1 MGDKHGVMAP
11 VLDTISG
18 FDWKRPEDANLWWT
32 WDQMHFPRPM
42 YPYTASVECVAMPR
56 GCTTALQRFG
66 TPITM
71 RMTTFHGYA
80 YGANEFHDLNP
91 DNFLPKLRENIVT
104 AVNGLMDRWQSDY
117 LPEVMALNAHLRDYD
132 YASAADDELIAEI
145 EKSAVTRER
154 LWDIHMQ
161 VVMPVILVAGVFGDM
176 WEQAFGAKRRFES
189 LLLLQGFPNKTIEA
203 GAELWKLSR
212 LAMATP
218 LVADII
224 TNKPLQQIAARLT
237 ASEEGRAFRDQLYA
251 YLQEYGWRSG
261 AMEYADTPWI
271 EDPAIAISTIRD
283 FMTQPD
289 EMDPAQLAERAA
301 AERDEVLARVSAE
314 IDALPQGPVIRS
326 MIPWVQQYVPAQED
340 HNFYIDQMNTVLM
353 RKPPL
358 EAGRRLAAAD
368 ILALADDVF
377 LLTIDE
383 LIEALRTPASR
394 DWAELSATRR
404 AELRRQGETRPPAN
418 AGTPLPEEIAQNPA
432 FGGVGGF
439 FGTPIQ
445 QDETS
450 NVLVGTPA
458 SRGVVTARACVVMT
472 LEDAGRLQPGDV
484 LVCPMTMPAW
494 TPLFAIAAAVV
505 TDTGGALSHS
515 AIVAREYGVPCVVG
529 TTSGTRRIADGQ
541 RVTVDG
547 TAGRVTIEPD
557 QTGVD

>member
-1 MGDKHGVMAP
+1 MGDDHGAAAP
-11 VLDTISG
+11 ALDTISG
-18 FDWKRPEDANLWWT
+18 FEWKRPEDAELWWG

-42 YPYTASVECVAMPR
+42 YPYTASVECVAMSR
-56 GCTTALQRFG
+56 GCTTAFQRFG
-66 TPITM
+66 MPITM
-71 RMTTFHGYA
+71 HLTTLGGYGYQA
-80 YGANEFHDLNP
+80 TEFHNLNP

-104 AVNGLMDRWQSDY
+104 AVNGLMDRWQGEY
-117 LPEVMALNAHLRDYD
+117 LPEVMGLNAHLRDYD
-132 YASAADDELIAEI
+132 YAATSDEGLIAEI
-145 EKSAVTRER
+145 ENSAVTRER

-176 WEQAFGAKRRFES
+176 WEQAFGAERRFES

-212 LAMATP
+212 LAMASP
-218 LVADII
+218 IVADIVA
-224 TNKPLQQIAARLT
+224 NKPLQQIAARLT

-251 YLQEYGWRSG
+251 YLEEYGWRSG

-271 EDPAIAISTIRD
+271 DDPAIAISTIRE

-289 EMDPAQLAERAA
+289 EMDPARLAERAA

-314 IDALPQGPVIRS
+314 IDALPQGPIIRS

-340 HNFYIDQMNTVLM
+340 HNFYIDQMNSVLM

-383 LIEALRTPASR
+383 LIEALRARTVLGEAR
-394 DWAELSATRR
+394 DWAELAATRR
-404 AELRRQGETRPPAN
+404 EELRTQGETRPPQN
-418 AGTPLPEEIAQNPA
+418 AGTPLPEEIAQNPG

-494 TPLFAIAAAVV
+494 TPLFAIASAVV

-515 AIVAREYGVPCVVG
+515 AIVAREYGVACVVG
-529 TTSGTRRIADGQ
+529 TTSGTRRITDGQ

-547 TAGRVTIEPD
+547 TLGRVTIEAE
-557 QTGVD
+557 